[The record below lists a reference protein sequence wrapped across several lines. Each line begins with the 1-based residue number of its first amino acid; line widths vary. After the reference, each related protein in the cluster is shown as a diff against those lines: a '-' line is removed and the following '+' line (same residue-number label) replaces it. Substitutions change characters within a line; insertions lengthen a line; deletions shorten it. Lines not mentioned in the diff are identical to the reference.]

1 MVLVQETILMGI
13 LKWKTILK
21 ENTVVSTILISFV
34 GYVIVIGTFL
44 DIWPESI
51 YPELTVSAINRLAD
65 VIAIVNLSALCLI
78 ILGWY
83 WIRRGDIEKHR
94 RAMLT
99 SFGLIILFLIL
110 YLTKV
115 GGGGT
120 KEFIGP
126 SLVRYVYLVML
137 SIHIGLSIAAVPL
150 VVYQVITGI
159 TRSPSELLKLKYHRK
174 IGRIGATSWIISLGL
189 GVITYLLLNHIYGWR
204 FIGT

>member
-1 MVLVQETILMGI
+1 MGI

-21 ENTVVSTILISFV
+21 ENTVVSTILISFG
-34 GYVIVIGTFL
+34 GYIIVIGTFL

-51 YPELTVSAINRLAD
+51 YPELTISMMNRLAD

-83 WIRRGDIEKHR
+83 WIRKGDIEKHR

-99 SFGLIILFLIL
+99 SFGLIILFLML

-126 SLVRYVYLVML
+126 ALVRYVYLVML
-137 SIHIGLSIAAVPL
+137 SVHIGLSVAAVPL

-174 IGRIGATSWIISLGL
+174 VGRMGATSWIISLSL
-189 GVITYLLLNHIYGWR
+189 GVITYLLLNHIYEWKL
-204 FIGT
+204 IGT

>member
-1 MVLVQETILMGI
+1 MGI

-21 ENTVVSTILISFV
+21 ENTVVSTILISFG
-34 GYVIVIGTFL
+34 GYIIVIGTFL
-44 DIWPESI
+44 DIWPENI
-51 YPELTVSAINRLAD
+51 YPELTVSMINRLAD
-65 VIAIVNLSALCLI
+65 AIAIVNLSALCLI

-126 SLVRYVYLVML
+126 TLIRYVYLIML
-137 SIHIGLSIAAVPL
+137 SIHIGLSVAAVPL

-159 TRSPSELLKLKYHRK
+159 TRSPSELRELKYHRK

-189 GVITYLLLNHIYGWR
+189 GVITYLLLNHIYEWK